1 MTQRT
6 NLTGQRFGRLTVL
19 TLDGGSG
26 SRWLCECDCGNS
38 RTVLASSLVG
48 GRTQSCGCLRAQKAG
63 AHLVKHGLSGTI
75 THKSWTQMRR
85 RCTDPNH
92 ANYKW
97 YGGRGISFD
106 PRWKDFLVFLDEMGE
121 CPDRD
126 HTLDRIDPNKD
137 YTKDN
142 CEWRPLKDSVRRNTP
157 IVQGMSLKAYAE
169 ANSLKY
175 HTAYAR
181 WKAGTLV

>member
-1 MTQRT
+1 MTKRID
-6 NLTGQRFGRLTVL
+6 LTGQTFGRLTV
-19 TLDGGSG
+19 TKHVVSHYWETTCVCGGTKIVHSNAL
-26 SRWLCECDCGNS
+26 RI
-38 RTVLASSLVG
+38 
-48 GRTQSCGCLRAQKAG
+48 GRTQSCGCLRNEKAS
-63 AHLVKHGLSGTI
+63 LRMKQHGMTGTI

-97 YGGRGISFD
+97 YGGRGIKFD
-106 PRWKDFLVFLDEMGE
+106 PRWTNFLVFLEDMGE
-121 CPDRD
+121 CPDRN

-157 IVQGMSLKAYAE
+157 MVQGMSLKAYAQ
-169 ANSLKY
+169 ANNLKY

>member
-1 MTQRT
+1 MPR
-6 NLTGQRFGRLTVL
+6 NFIDIKGQRFGQLTAQNFLGNGVWKCL
-19 TLDGGSG
+19 
-26 SRWLCECDCGNS
+26 CDCGN
-38 RTVLASSLVG
+38 VCEAQG
-48 GRTQSCGCLRAQKAG
+48 GALRFGTRISCGCKAPRNDR
-63 AHLVKHGLSGTI
+63 HGMSDTI

-106 PRWKDFLVFLDEMGE
+106 PRWKDFVVFLEDMGE
-121 CPDRD
+121 CPDRN
-126 HTLDRIDPNKD
+126 HTLDRIDPDKD

-142 CEWRPLKDSVRRNTP
+142 CAWRPLKDSVRRSTP
-157 IVQGMSLKAYAE
+157 IVQGMSIKAYAQ
-169 ANSLKY
+169 ANGLKY

-181 WKAGTLV
+181 WRAGTLT